1 MEFAACFE
9 QSRYLLLEGALG
21 ERLKREYGL
30 KIDGVAAM
38 APLVYDPQAQKAL
51 AALWGEYRGI
61 AQKYGLPFL
70 ATTPTRRANRERTA
84 LAGYGEELL
93 FDNIAFLKQVRQQ
106 TGGEQGMYLGA
117 LMGCR
122 GDAYRADEVL
132 SQEQAWEFHSW
143 AADAFARAGAE
154 FLYAGIMPAKSEA
167 IGMAQA
173 MEQTGL
179 PYLISFMIR
188 KDGRL
193 IDGTP
198 IAQAIAAIDAA
209 TNRHPLCYM
218 TNCVHPSVLRQ
229 ALLQPENR
237 GKPEMQRFLGIQ
249 ANTSPLS
256 PEELDGA
263 QQLFCSEPEELAA
276 HMAALEQIQPFKIFG
291 GCCGTDGA
299 HMEAIAKRI
308 SGR

>member
-30 KIDGVAAM
+30 KIDGIAAM

-84 LAGYGEELL
+84 LAGYDEELL

-173 MEQTGL
+173 MER
-179 PYLISFMIR
+179 IR
-188 KDGRL
+188 KGALYNLGVEKRATMDEAVFDMIGGNCIL
-193 IDGTP
+193 FFPGADKGSTLYAGNVAGTGSVQQT
-198 IAQAIAAIDAA
+198 AGKFFLVEFLHLAGGDCFSSQGFELLLAAINPD
-209 TNRHPLCYM
+209 NLVR
-218 TNCVHPSVLRQ
+218 S
-229 ALLQPENR
+229 
-237 GKPEMQRFLGIQ
+237 
-249 ANTSPLS
+249 
-256 PEELDGA
+256 
-263 QQLFCSEPEELAA
+263 SERDHL
-276 HMAALEQIQPFKIFG
+276 IQPF
-291 GCCGTDGA
+291 
-299 HMEAIAKRI
+299 
-308 SGR
+308 

>member
-61 AQKYGLPFL
+61 AQKYSLPFL

-84 LAGYGEELL
+84 LAGYDEELL

-132 SQEQAWEFHSW
+132 SQEQAREFHSW

-167 IGMAQA
+167 MGMAQA